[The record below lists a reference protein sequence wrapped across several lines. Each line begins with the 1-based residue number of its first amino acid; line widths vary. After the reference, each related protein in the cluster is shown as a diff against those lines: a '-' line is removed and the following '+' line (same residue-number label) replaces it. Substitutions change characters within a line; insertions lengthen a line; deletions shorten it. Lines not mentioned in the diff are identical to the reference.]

1 MNYEST
7 SYKIFKSCNIIVLF
21 VLVVV
26 MIFPYVNV
34 LALALN
40 DAKDSQFGGI
50 TFYPRVFTLN
60 NFQVLLENGDVI
72 NATLISIFRVVAG
85 TALALFV
92 QYACAY
98 AFMIRDLKGKTTILI
113 FLIIPMY
120 FSGGLIPQYLL
131 YSQMHMLNNFLV
143 YILPISF
150 SLYNMVIIRSYLYS
164 IPDSLAESARIDG
177 ANEFTIMMRIY
188 VPLSMPIIAV
198 LALWTAVGHWND
210 WTTTLYFVTDRDL
223 YTLQYIL
230 MQILR
235 EGERV
240 AKLMEEAIRMGI
252 ADGMSQQQAVTPA
265 AIRSANII
273 ITTIPIVIVYPFLQ
287 KYFVKGITLGA
298 VKE

>member
-1 MNYEST
+1 MNHESV
-7 SYKIFKSCNIIVLF
+7 SYKIFKSFNIVALF
-21 VLVVV
+21 VLVVI
-26 MIFPYVNV
+26 MIFPYINV
-34 LALALN
+34 LALAFN
-40 DAKDSQFGGI
+40 DAKDSQLGGI
-50 TFYPRVFTLN
+50 TFYPRIFTFD
-60 NFQVLLENGDVI
+60 NFKVLLENKEMI
-72 NATLISIFRVVAG
+72 NATIISVVRVVLG
-85 TALALFV
+85 TAFALFV

-98 AFMIRDLKGKTTILI
+98 AFTIKGLKGKGFILM

-131 YSQMHMLNNFLV
+131 YSKMHMLNNFLV

-164 IPDSLAESARIDG
+164 IPESLAESARMDG
-177 ANEFTIMMRIY
+177 ANEFTIMMKIY

-198 LALWTAVGHWND
+198 LALWTAVSHWND

-240 AKLMEEAIRMGI
+240 AKLVEEAIRSGM
-252 ADGMSQQQAVTPA
+252 ADGMSQQQVVTPA